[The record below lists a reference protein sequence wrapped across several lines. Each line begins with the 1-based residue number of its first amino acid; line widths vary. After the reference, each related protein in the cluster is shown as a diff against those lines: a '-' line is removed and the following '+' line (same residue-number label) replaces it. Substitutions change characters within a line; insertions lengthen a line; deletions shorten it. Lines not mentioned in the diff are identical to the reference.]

1 MPRPRRLGAGDP
13 LAWAAEVLVD
23 TSVWIDHLRRGREDL
38 RAHLEAGDVVCHPF
52 ILGELACGTIRKRDE
67 VLSLLAALSHVAVAG
82 HDEVIQLLD
91 THQLMGKGLG
101 WIDVHLLASA
111 RLASETLWTL
121 DGPLK
126 KAAQILGV
134 AV

>member
-1 MPRPRRLGAGDP
+1 
-13 LAWAAEVLVD
+13 VLVD
-23 TSVWIDHLRRGREDL
+23 TSVWIDHLRKDREDV
-38 RAHLEAGDVVCHPF
+38 RAHLEAGEVVCHPF

-67 VLSLLAALSHVAVAG
+67 VLSLLAALSQVAVAG

-101 WIDVHLLASA
+101 WIDAHLLASA
-111 RLASETLWTL
+111 RLAGETLWTL

-126 KAAQILGV
+126 KAAQTLGV
-134 AV
+134 SLVSYRSDRT